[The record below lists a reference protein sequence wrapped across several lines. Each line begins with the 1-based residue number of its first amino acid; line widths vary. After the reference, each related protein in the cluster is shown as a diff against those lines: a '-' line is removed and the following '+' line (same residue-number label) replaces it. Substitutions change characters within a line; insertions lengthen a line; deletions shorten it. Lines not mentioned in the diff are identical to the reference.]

1 MSLEGKTV
9 KTVKRAST
17 ATTGEMATCPAI
29 ATIASCLLLTSAL
42 VAAAG
47 APDAAPRS
55 AALAKQLTAALQD
68 VKLQAIAARDPEDP
82 ERFVAALYYPNAQL
96 LVISA
101 RSTSPSLLESRLAY
115 KQYQDIYADLQ
126 GSPVKGTS
134 LFFQDMKA
142 DGLCAG
148 PDQATDIFYSPDGK
162 TVILDGDGKKR
173 GLSSQEYERQ
183 FTDVDAQYSRL
194 LSLLLAQV
202 RPT

>member
-9 KTVKRAST
+9 KTVKRA
-17 ATTGEMATCPAI
+17 TTGTIVARATWPAI
-29 ATIASCLLLTSAL
+29 ATIAACLLLGGVL
-42 VAAAG
+42 VASAG
-47 APDAAPRS
+47 APGAAPRS
-55 AALAKQLTAALQD
+55 AGLASQLTAALQD
-68 VKLQAIAARDPEDP
+68 LKLQAIAARDPEDP
-82 ERFVAALYYPNAQL
+82 ERFVAALFYPNAQL

-115 KQYQDIYADLQ
+115 KQYQEIYADLQ
-126 GSPVKGTS
+126 GAPVKGTS

-148 PDQATDIFYSPDGK
+148 PDQATDIFYSADGK
-162 TVILDGDGKKR
+162 TIVLDGDGKKR

-183 FTDVDAQYSRL
+183 FTDADAQYSRL